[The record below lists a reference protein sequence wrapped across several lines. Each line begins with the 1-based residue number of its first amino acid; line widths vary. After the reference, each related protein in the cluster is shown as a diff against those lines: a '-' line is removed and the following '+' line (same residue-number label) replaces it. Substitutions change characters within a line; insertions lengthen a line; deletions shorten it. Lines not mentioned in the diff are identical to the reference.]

1 MSANGRF
8 HDQGRLPVLDRRVTA
23 ASGPGP
29 LALVGS
35 GEYLPVM
42 ADVEGMLLKGRP
54 PRYVQLPTAA
64 AQEGAR
70 SLRNWLDLGA
80 AQAERLGV
88 EQVPVV
94 VKDRAEADS
103 PELAAL
109 IDGAGLIYL
118 SGGSP
123 TYLAQT
129 LRGTRVWDAIA
140 ASWQAGSALAGCSAG
155 AMALT
160 GWVPAM
166 RSLQREPDP
175 GLGVLPH
182 LRVLPH
188 FDKMLGWVP
197 DLLTRAVLRAPDG
210 TTVLG
215 IDEDTALVDMTG
227 TGQTWQ
233 VYGRQQVWVLGDGP
247 RRPFPAG
254 ARLTTP
260 QTTGMRQA

>member
-1 MSANGRF
+1 M
-8 HDQGRLPVLDRRVTA
+8 T
-23 ASGPGP
+23 
-29 LALVGS
+29 
-35 GEYLPVM
+35 
-42 ADVEGMLLKGRP
+42 DVEGMLLKGRP

-64 AQEGAR
+64 AQEGER

-80 AQAERLGV
+80 AQAERLGA
-88 EQVPVV
+88 EQVPVL
-94 VKDRAEADS
+94 VKDRTDADA

-109 IDGAGLIYL
+109 VDGAGLIYL

-129 LRGTRVWDAIA
+129 LRGTRVWDAIMA
-140 ASWQAGSALAGCSAG
+140 NWQAGSALAGCSAG

-166 RSLQREPDP
+166 RSLGREPDP

-197 DLLTRAVLRAPDG
+197 DLLTRAMLRAPDG

-227 TGQTWQ
+227 TGRDWQ
-233 VYGRQQVWVLGDGP
+233 VYGRQQVWVLGDGG
-247 RRPFPAG
+247 RRAFPAG
-254 ARLTTP
+254 ARLATP
-260 QTTGMRQA
+260 QATGLCQA

>member
-1 MSANGRF
+1 LSYAVYTCVPGVPTKA
-8 HDQGRLPVLDRRVTA
+8 GALSSEWCL
-23 ASGPGP
+23 SPGP

-42 ADVEGMLLKGRP
+42 AEVEGLLLTGRP
-54 PRYVQLPTAA
+54 ARYVQIPTAA
-64 AQEGAR
+64 APEGER
-70 SLRNWLDLGA
+70 SLRHWLDLGA
-80 AQAERLGV
+80 AQAQRLGA
-88 EQVPVV
+88 EQIPVV
-94 VKDRAEADS
+94 VRDRAEADA
-103 PELAAL
+103 PDLATL

-129 LRGTRVWDAIA
+129 LRGTRVWDAIVA
-140 ASWQAGSALAGCSAG
+140 AWQSGSALAGCSAG

-160 GWVPAM
+160 GWVPPM
-166 RSLQREPDP
+166 RALHREPDP

-188 FDKMLGWVP
+188 FDRMLGWVP
-197 DLLTRAVLRAPDG
+197 DLLTRALLHPPEG

-227 TGQTWQ
+227 AGHTWH
-233 VYGRQQVWVLGDGP
+233 VHGRQQVWTIADGP
-247 RRPFPAG
+247 RSGYPAG
-254 ARLTTP
+254 TTLTTP
-260 QTTGMRQA
+260 L

>member
-1 MSANGRF
+1 MSPALAGPSCRG
-8 HDQGRLPVLDRRVTA
+8 HDGLVRPLN
-23 ASGPGP
+23 PGP

-42 ADVEGMLLKGRP
+42 AGVEAMLIHGRP

-64 AQEGAR
+64 AAEGEA
-70 SLRNWLDLGA
+70 SLRRWLDLGA
-80 AQAERLGV
+80 AQADRLGL

-94 VKDRAEADS
+94 VRDRAEADDAQ
-103 PELAAL
+103 LAAA
-109 IDGAGLIYL
+109 IEGAGLIYL

-123 TYLAQT
+123 SYLAQT
-129 LRGTRVWDAIA
+129 LRDTKVWAAIIDAWRSGA
-140 ASWQAGSALAGCSAG
+140 ALAGCSAG

-160 GWVPAM
+160 SWVPSVRAP
-166 RSLQREPDP
+166 RLAAGPHREPDP
-175 GLGVLPH
+175 GLGLLPH

-197 DLLTRAVLRAPDG
+197 DMLTRALLRPPPG

-227 TGQTWQ
+227 TASTWQ
-233 VYGRQQVWVLGDGP
+233 VHGRQSVWTLGEGA
-247 RRPFPAG
+247 RQGHPAG
-254 ARLTTP
+254 AVLTTP
-260 QTTGMRQA
+260 NGAA

>member
-1 MSANGRF
+1 MSLD
-8 HDQGRLPVLDRRVTA
+8 DQFGDDRPVHA
-23 ASGPGP
+23 MSPAPGP

-42 ADVEGMLLKGRP
+42 TAVEGMLLKGRP

-64 AQEGAR
+64 APEGDA
-70 SLRNWLDLGA
+70 SLRHWLDLGA

-88 EQVPVV
+88 EQVPVLV
-94 VKDRAEADS
+94 RNRDEADS

-123 TYLAQT
+123 VYLAQT

-160 GWVPAM
+160 GWVPAI
-166 RSLQREPDP
+166 RSRQREPDP
-175 GLGVLPH
+175 GLAVLPH

-197 DLLTRAVLRAPDG
+197 DMLTRAMLRAPEG

-227 TGQTWQ
+227 GGHTWQ
-233 VYGRQQVWVLGDGP
+233 VYGRQQVWVLADGP
-247 RRPFPAG
+247 RHPFPAG
-254 ARLTTP
+254 ATLTTP
-260 QTTGMRQA
+260 QAKAPA

>member
-1 MSANGRF
+1 M
-8 HDQGRLPVLDRRVTA
+8 T
-23 ASGPGP
+23 
-29 LALVGS
+29 
-35 GEYLPVM
+35 
-42 ADVEGMLLKGRP
+42 DVEGMLISGRP
-54 PRYVQLPTAA
+54 RKYVQLPTAA
-64 AQEGAR
+64 APEGER
-70 SLRNWLDLGA
+70 SLRRWFDLGA

-88 EQVPVV
+88 EQVPVLV
-94 VKDRAEADS
+94 RDRQEADS

-118 SGGSP
+118 SGGNP
-123 TYLAQT
+123 TFLAQT
-129 LRGTRVWDAIA
+129 LRGTKVWDAIA
-140 ASWQAGSALAGCSAG
+140 ANWQAGSALAGCSAG
-155 AMALT
+155 AIALT

-175 GLGVLPH
+175 GLAVLPH

-197 DLLTRAVLRAPDG
+197 DLLTRALLRAPDG

-227 TGQTWQ
+227 GGRNWQ
-233 VYGRQQVWVLGDGP
+233 VYGRQQVWVIADGP

-254 ARLTTP
+254 ATLTTP
-260 QTTGMRQA
+260 QATGNRQS